1 MNIIAADFERETL
14 EFGVEHFS
22 KDSIP
27 RELLEAHHAEVG
39 VLKDVLALE
48 PDWSEYEIL
57 QHKGQLIFVTARSR
71 RDRVAGYALIV
82 LRPHLHYAGAKVAYD
97 DAHYLAP
104 KYRSQGWGKKLIQ
117 YAEKVALAA
126 GAKVF
131 SMRTKAGSS
140 NHGHIFE
147 SMGYQ
152 LTDLVYLKDL
162 SNGPA

>member
-1 MNIIAADFERETL
+1 M
-14 EFGVEHFS
+14 EFFN

-27 RELLEAHHAEVG
+27 VPLLEAHHAEVG
-39 VLKDVLALE
+39 VMKGVLALE
-48 PDWSEYEIL
+48 PDWSEYERL
-57 QHKGQLIFVTARSR
+57 QEKGQLIFVAARSKR
-71 RDRVAGYALIV
+71 GRVAGYAIIV

-117 YAEKVALAA
+117 YAERIAAAA

-131 SMRTKAGSS
+131 SMRTKSGEH

-147 SMGYQ
+147 AMGYK

-162 SNGPA
+162 TNA

>member
-1 MNIIAADFERETL
+1 M
-14 EFGVEHFS
+14 EFFT

-27 RELLEAHHAEVG
+27 TPVLEAHHAEVG
-39 VLKDVLALE
+39 VLKGTLALD
-48 PDWSEYEIL
+48 PDWTEYERL
-57 QHKGQLIFVTARSR
+57 QEKGQLIFVVARSR
-71 RDRVAGYALIV
+71 RGRVAGYALIV

-104 KYRSQGWGKKLIQ
+104 KYRSQGWGKMLIG
-117 YAEKVALAA
+117 YAERVATAA

-131 SMRTKAGSS
+131 SMRTKSGPS

-147 SMGYQ
+147 KMGYK

-162 SNGPA
+162 TNA

>member
-1 MNIIAADFERETL
+1 MELFT
-14 EFGVEHFS
+14 

-27 RELLEAHHAEVG
+27 APLLQAHHAEVG

-48 PDWSEYEIL
+48 PDWSEYERL
-57 QHKGQLIFVTARSR
+57 QEKGQLIFVTARSKR
-71 RDRVAGYALIV
+71 GRVAGYALIV
-82 LRPHLHYAGAKVAYD
+82 LRPHLHYAGTNVAYD

-117 YAEKVALAA
+117 YTERVAGAA

-131 SMRTKAGSS
+131 SMRTKAAS
-140 NHGHIFE
+140 NHGHIFD
-147 SMGYQ
+147 SMGYR

-162 SNGPA
+162 TNA

>member
-1 MNIIAADFERETL
+1 MK
-14 EFGVEHFS
+14 G
-22 KDSIP
+22 
-27 RELLEAHHAEVG
+27 
-39 VLKDVLALE
+39 VLALE
-48 PDWSEYEIL
+48 PDWAEYQRL
-57 QHKGQLIFVTARSR
+57 QEKGQLIFVAARSKR
-71 RDRVAGYALIV
+71 GRVAGYAIIV
-82 LRPHLHYAGAKVAYD
+82 LRPHMHYAGAKVAYD

-104 KYRSQGWGKKLIQ
+104 KYRSQGWGKKMIQ

-131 SMRTKAGSS
+131 SMRTKAGEH

-162 SNGPA
+162 TNETSPQAR